1 MAMHKTI
8 DLSVYK
14 GQPRSQLIE
23 ILWDIQKSCGGISKE
38 VQRSLA
44 REMSLSTSDI
54 EEVVT
59 FYHFF
64 SEDYRGEYQ
73 IYLDTSIIA
82 QQAGME
88 KIKKVFESVLET
100 RTGHLSKCGKFG
112 LYETSCIG
120 MSDQSPAALINF
132 VPFPNLTIEKVKR
145 IVKRLRSG
153 STVKALT
160 EEFGYGDGA
169 NASNFIKAQVNN
181 NIVKKGPIFFTKWT
195 KGEAIRNAL
204 SKSSEEVIQIISE
217 SGLRG
222 RGGAGFP
229 TGMKWKIASEL
240 SSPDKYIVCNAD
252 EGEPGTFKDRLL
264 LTEFAGLLIEG
275 MKIAG
280 YAVGA
285 TKGYIYL
292 RAEYFYLKK
301 HLEKQIID
309 MEKAGLL
316 EDFHL
321 QVRMGAGAYVCGE
334 ESALLESLE
343 GKRGEPRIKPPFP
356 VEVGLFGKPTIV
368 NNVETFVLAAQALR
382 YGASH
387 LNSIGTEKSKGPRLL
402 SISGDVEKPGIYEY
416 PWGVSI
422 REVLNESGSKNAKIV
437 QVGGPSGTCISE
449 KDFDRKLAFEDL
461 PTGGSFMVFNKE
473 RDLFTVL
480 ENFME
485 FFVDESCG
493 NCTPCRAGNIV
504 LRDLLKKI
512 NQGKA
517 RPSDLEK
524 MKEWGNLVSKTSRC
538 GLGMSSPN
546 VLLTSFQAFEDE
558 FNSKIKS
565 KDELFFDFD
574 EEEATR
580 EYKEFHRE

>member
-1 MAMHKTI
+1 MAMHKSL
-8 DLSVYK
+8 DLSVYR

-23 ILWDIQKSCGGISKE
+23 ILWDIQKSCGGISKK

-44 REMSLSTSDI
+44 KEMKLSTSDI

-64 SEDYRGEYQ
+64 SEEYRGEFQ

-82 QQAGME
+82 QQAGM
-88 KIKKVFESVLET
+88 KDIKREFETLLET
-100 RTGHLSKCGKFG
+100 KTGSISKCGKFG
-112 LYETSCIG
+112 LYETACIG

-132 VPFPNLTIEKVKR
+132 VPFPNLTVTKVKE
-145 IVKRLRSG
+145 IIQKLQSG
-153 STVKALT
+153 VSVETLS

-169 NASNFIKAQVNN
+169 NSSNFIKAQVNN
-181 NIVKKGPIFFTKWT
+181 NIVKKCPVFFTKWK
-195 KGEAIRNAL
+195 KGEAIGSAL
-204 SKSSEEVIQIISE
+204 SKSPDEVIQIVSD

-240 SSPDKYIVCNAD
+240 TSPEKYIVCNAD

-264 LTEFAGLLIEG
+264 LTEFAGLLVEG

-285 TKGYIYL
+285 KEGFIYL
-292 RAEYFYLKK
+292 RAEYFYLRK
-301 HLEKQIID
+301 HLEKQIQD
-309 MEKAGLL
+309 LEKAGLL
-316 EDFHL
+316 ENFHL
-321 QVRMGAGAYVCGE
+321 QVKMGAGAYVCGE

-343 GKRGEPRIKPPFP
+343 GKRGEPRMKPPFP
-356 VEVGLFGKPTIV
+356 VEVGLFDKPTIV

-382 YGASH
+382 YGAKH
-387 LNSIGTEKSKGPRLL
+387 LNSIGTDKSKGPRLL
-402 SISGDVEKPGIYEY
+402 SISGDVKNPGIYEY
-416 PWGVSI
+416 PWGVSV
-422 REVLNESGSKNAKIV
+422 REVLKESGAIDPKIV
-437 QVGGPSGTCISE
+437 QIGGPSGTCISE
-449 KDFDRKLAFEDL
+449 NDFDRKLAFEDL
-461 PTGGSFMVFNKE
+461 STGGSFMVFNKE
-473 RDLFTVL
+473 RDLFSIL

-512 NQGKA
+512 NDGKA
-517 RPSDLEK
+517 RPSDLKK

-558 FNSKIKS
+558 FRNKIKS
-565 KDELFFDFD
+565 DDELFFDFD
-574 EEEATR
+574 EKEATR
-580 EYKEFHRE
+580 EYREFHRE